1 MVQAKFSKEGGQKMS
16 RDKIIQKIRQNEP
29 ESISLPESWKV
40 KEQNTAANIKET
52 FKERLKQAGAGL
64 IELNGKEEI
73 VPFIE
78 KIYPGALD
86 FGKQEVWDEY
96 PSSCNKEKLNSLE
109 TVLIEGQLGVAE
121 NGAIWLDESNFP
133 NRLIPFITQQLI
145 IKLDS
150 TQIVSDMHQAYRQIN
165 IENCGFG
172 VFISGPSKTADIEQS
187 LVYGAHGAKKLSVI
201 LY

>member
-16 RDKIIQKIRQNEP
+16 RDKIIQTIRQNEP
-29 ESISLPESWKV
+29 ETIPLPELWNV

-64 IELNGKEEI
+64 IELKGKEEI

-78 KIYPGALD
+78 KNYPGALD
-86 FGKQEVWDEY
+86 FGIQDVWEEY
-96 PSSCNKEKLNSLE
+96 PPFCSKEKLNSLE

-121 NGAIWLDESNFP
+121 NGAIWLDDSNFP

-150 TQIVSDMHQAYRQIN
+150 SQIVSDMQEAHHRIN
-165 IENCGFG
+165 IENSGFG

-187 LVYGAHGAKKLSVI
+187 LVYGAHGAKELIVI

>member
-16 RDKIIQKIRQNEP
+16 RDKIIQAIRQNEP
-29 ESISLPESWKV
+29 ESIPLPGTWKV
-40 KEQNTAANIKET
+40 KGQNTAANLKEL

-78 KIYPGALD
+78 KNYPGTLD
-86 FGKQEVWDEY
+86 FSRQDVWEKY
-96 PSSCNKEKLNSLE
+96 PPSCSKEKLNSLE
-109 TVLIEGQLGVAE
+109 TVLVEGQIGVAE

-145 IKLDS
+145 IK
-150 TQIVSDMHQAYRQIN
+150 H
-165 IENCGFG
+165 
-172 VFISGPSKTADIEQS
+172 
-187 LVYGAHGAKKLSVI
+187 
-201 LY
+201 

>member
-1 MVQAKFSKEGGQKMS
+1 MSK
-16 RDKIIQKIRQNEP
+16 DKIIQTIRQNKP
-29 ESISLPESWKV
+29 ETIPLPETWKV

-64 IELNGKEEI
+64 IELKGKEEI

-78 KIYPGALD
+78 KNYSGTLD
-86 FGKQEVWDEY
+86 FGRQDVWEEY
-96 PSSCNKEKLNSLE
+96 PPFCSKEKLNSLE

-121 NGAIWLDESNFP
+121 NGAIWLDDSNFP

-145 IKLDS
+145 IKLDLN
-150 TQIVSDMHQAYRQIN
+150 QIVEDIHEAYREISL
-165 IENCGFG
+165 ENSGFG

-187 LVYGAHGAKKLSVI
+187 LVYGAHGPKKLIVI

>member
-1 MVQAKFSKEGGQKMS
+1 MS
-16 RDKIIQKIRQNEP
+16 RDKIIQTIRQNESETIP
-29 ESISLPESWKV
+29 LPETWKV
-40 KEQNTAANIKET
+40 KDQNTATTIKET

-64 IELNGKEEI
+64 IELNGKKEI
-73 VPFIE
+73 VPFI
-78 KIYPGALD
+78 KKNYPGTLD
-86 FGKQEVWDEY
+86 FGKREVWDEY
-96 PSSCNKEKLNSLE
+96 TPSCSKEKLNSLE
-109 TVLIEGQLGVAE
+109 TVLIEGQIGVAE

-150 TQIVSDMHQAYRQIN
+150 SQIVSDMQEAYRSIN

-187 LVYGAHGAKKLSVI
+187 LVYGAHGAKSLLVMI
-201 LY
+201 Y

>member
-1 MVQAKFSKEGGQKMS
+1 MN
-16 RDKIIQKIRQNEP
+16 RDKFIRTIRQNEP
-29 ESISLPESWKV
+29 ETISLPGTWKV
-40 KEQNTAANIKET
+40 KEQSTAANIKET

-78 KIYPGALD
+78 KNYPRTLD
-86 FGKQEVWDEY
+86 FSSQGVWEEY
-96 PSSCNKEKLNSLE
+96 PPSCSKEKLNSLE

-121 NGAIWLDESNFP
+121 NGAIWLDDSNFS

-150 TQIVSDMHQAYRQIN
+150 RQIVSDMLQAYRRIN
-165 IENCGFG
+165 FENCGFG

-187 LVYGAHGAKKLSVI
+187 LVYGAHGAKELRVI